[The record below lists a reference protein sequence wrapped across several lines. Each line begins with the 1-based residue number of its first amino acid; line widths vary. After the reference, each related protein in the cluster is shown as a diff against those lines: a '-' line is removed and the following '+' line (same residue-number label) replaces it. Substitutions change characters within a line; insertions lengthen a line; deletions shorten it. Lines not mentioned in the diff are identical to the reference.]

1 MRFPPII
8 TPPRRVIGSLKESLQ
23 DYYFLL
29 YDLHIYTW
37 RFENRCCHY
46 KTELHALSSTLSH
59 YFSMKPQEVKPK
71 AQSDWR
77 DFIKGGAQCLRNGRL
92 CV

>member
-23 DYYFLL
+23 GYYFLL
-29 YDLHIYTW
+29 YDLPIYIG

-46 KTELHALSSTLSH
+46 KRTLHTLSSA
-59 YFSMKPQEVKPK
+59 YY
-71 AQSDWR
+71 SDR
-77 DFIKGGAQCLRNGRL
+77 QNTCKRVVNLL
-92 CV
+92 

>member
-29 YDLHIYTW
+29 YDLHIYNTLDDSKIDVAIIKQSYTL
-37 RFENRCCHY
+37 CQ
-46 KTELHALSSTLSH
+46 ALYPIIFL
-59 YFSMKPQEVKPK
+59 
-71 AQSDWR
+71 
-77 DFIKGGAQCLRNGRL
+77 
-92 CV
+92 

>member
-23 DYYFLL
+23 GYYFLL

-37 RFENRCCHY
+37 RFENRCFHY
-46 KTELHALSSTLSH
+46 KITLHTLSSAYYSERQNTCKRVVNL
-59 YFSMKPQEVKPK
+59 
-71 AQSDWR
+71 
-77 DFIKGGAQCLRNGRL
+77 L
-92 CV
+92 

>member
-23 DYYFLL
+23 GYYFLL

-37 RFENRCCHY
+37 RFENRYCYY
-46 KTELHALSSTLSH
+46 KRTLHTLSSAYYSERQKTCKRVVNL
-59 YFSMKPQEVKPK
+59 
-71 AQSDWR
+71 
-77 DFIKGGAQCLRNGRL
+77 L
-92 CV
+92 

>member
-23 DYYFLL
+23 GYYFLL
-29 YDLHIYTW
+29 YDLPIYIG

-46 KTELHALSSTLSH
+46 KIEPPLCQALIPLFFYET
-59 YFSMKPQEVKPK
+59 QEVKPK

-77 DFIKGGAQCLRNGRL
+77 DFIKGGAQCPRNGRL
-92 CV
+92 CI